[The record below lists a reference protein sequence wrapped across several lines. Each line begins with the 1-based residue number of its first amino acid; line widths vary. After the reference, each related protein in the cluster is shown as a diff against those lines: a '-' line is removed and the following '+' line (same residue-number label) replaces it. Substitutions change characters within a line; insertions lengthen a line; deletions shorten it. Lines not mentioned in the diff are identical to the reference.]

1 MASEIQ
7 PVAVFEGFKGNSMKL
22 NAGIRTLHVII
33 TLALLVSVPG
43 AVIAQNN
50 AAEREVVRANAPTN
64 PVSVPETPVTVAPP
78 VILPPVV
85 PPPAITPPAVTPPAV
100 TPTVATPAPKP
111 VRKKGPVDALKPGQ
125 FVWVAQDSYE
135 GPMKIVIVLDIQ
147 RVYVF
152 QNDSLIGF
160 STISSGKK
168 GKETPTGIFNILQ
181 KNIDHKSNLY
191 SNAPMPYMQRLTWDG
206 IALHGGH
213 LPGYPASHGCIR
225 LPHQFAKSLFAVTQM
240 AQEVVVLKDTATPA
254 KRPPPKPEPIMEPA
268 PLPATGDPLVD
279 PAITPPSSPPKPDV
293 RT

>member
-1 MASEIQ
+1 
-7 PVAVFEGFKGNSMKL
+7 MKL

-33 TLALLVSVPG
+33 LLALLAGVPG
-43 AVIAQNN
+43 AGIAQNKAPAGN
-50 AAEREVVRANAPTN
+50 AVPTN
-64 PVSVPETPVTVAPP
+64 IPASPAFVPESPLTPPVVAPP
-78 VILPPVV
+78 VVSPPV
-85 PPPAITPPAVTPPAV
+85 ITPPVIA
-100 TPTVATPAPKP
+100 PAPAPAPTP

-125 FVWVAQDSYE
+125 FVWVAQDRYE
-135 GPMKIVIVLDIQ
+135 GPMKIVVVLDIQ
-147 RVYVF
+147 RAYVF
-152 QNDSLIGF
+152 QNDKLIGF

-225 LPHQFAKSLFAVTQM
+225 LPHPFAKALFAVTQM
-240 AQEVVVLKDTATPA
+240 DQEVVVLKDTATPA
-254 KRPPPKPEPIMEPA
+254 KRPLPKPEPILVPA
-268 PLPATGDPLVD
+268 PAPVIGDPLVD
-279 PAITPPSSPPKPDV
+279 PSVTPPSSPPKPDV